1 MGSLKENNS
10 ICFEILE
17 FLETVVDCDR
27 SGLLIVLKIWTKYIF
42 VIYLILKFYKTHMGG
57 LLSFGSLNQAEPIN
71 IY

>member
-1 MGSLKENNS
+1 MDSVKENNS

-42 VIYLILKFYKTHMGG
+42 VI
-57 LLSFGSLNQAEPIN
+57 
-71 IY
+71 